1 MLRAAEFR
9 ARVGRKALDLPVGLL
24 HGGKGNML
32 ARGDGRK
39 SVMPSLL
46 EIVLRDRAGQPGL
59 AERLQLQAEAFRERS
74 CADAGRVKALDD
86 LDGGIDKRGRAER
99 RDIGAQ
105 IAVGIE
111 RMDDG
116 EHGALQLRL
125 QRQALRLKLQ
135 MGRQVLAVGDGV
147 PVGKIRLHV
156 LRILARGGM
165 PAGGEIVKQTH
176 ARRGSAFQCG
186 IFQQSGID
194 IGLQLAY
201 VQL

>member
-1 MLRAAEFR
+1 
-9 ARVGRKALDLPVGLL
+9 
-24 HGGKGNML
+24 ML

-59 AERLQLQAEAFRERS
+59 AERLQLQAEAFRECS

-135 MGRQVLAVGDGV
+135 MGRQVLTVGDGV
-147 PVGKIRLHV
+147 PVGQN
-156 LRILARGGM
+156 
-165 PAGGEIVKQTH
+165 PAACAPHPRPRRH
-176 ARRGSAFQCG
+176 ARRRRDRPSRLTPGAAPHSSVGFSSRAVL
-186 IFQQSGID
+186 I
-194 IGLQLAY
+194 
-201 VQL
+201 

>member
-1 MLRAAEFR
+1 
-9 ARVGRKALDLPVGLL
+9 
-24 HGGKGNML
+24 ML

-111 RMDDG
+111 RMT
-116 EHGALQLRL
+116 AST
-125 QRQALRLKLQ
+125 
-135 MGRQVLAVGDGV
+135 
-147 PVGKIRLHV
+147 
-156 LRILARGGM
+156 ARCSSGSSD
-165 PAGGEIVKQTH
+165 
-176 ARRGSAFQCG
+176 RRSA
-186 IFQQSGID
+186 
-194 IGLQLAY
+194 
-201 VQL
+201 